1 MAGPLPELCLDQIFR
16 TARTYKWWTDD
27 PVTEAD
33 IRAIYELMK
42 WGPTSGNVTPA
53 RFLWITT
60 EEAKRRLEPLL
71 DVYNRKKTMKAPATV
86 IVAYESDFRPTL
98 DRLNPAAAEWFEER
112 EPREYEAFRSGTLQG
127 AYLIVAARALGWD
140 CGPQGGI
147 DRAGIDREFFPG
159 TTIRSNFI
167 ISIGRGT
174 EDRLR
179 PRAPRLPFEEA
190 NRIL

>member
-1 MAGPLPELCLDQIFR
+1 MPGALPDACLDQVFR

-53 RFLWITT
+53 RFVWVTS

-71 DVYNRKKTMKAPATV
+71 DLYNRKKTMKAPATV

-98 DRLNPAAAEWFEER
+98 DRLNPEAAEWFEEH
-112 EPREYEAFRSGTLQG
+112 EAREYEAFRSGTLQG
-127 AYLIVAARALGWD
+127 AYLILAARALGFD

-147 DRAGIDREFFPG
+147 DRAGIDREFFAG

-167 ISIGRGT
+167 ISIGRGS
-174 EDRLR
+174 DHRLK
-179 PRAPRLPFEEA
+179 PRAHRLAFEDA
-190 NRIL
+190 NRII

>member
-1 MAGPLPELCLDQIFR
+1 MWGALPDACLDQVFR

-53 RFLWITT
+53 RFVWVTT
-60 EEAKRRLEPLL
+60 EDAKRRLEPLL
-71 DVYNRKKTMKAPATV
+71 DTYNRKKTMKAPATV
-86 IVAYESDFRPTL
+86 IVAYESDFLPSL
-98 DRLNPAAAEWFEER
+98 DRLNPEAAAWFEEKDA
-112 EPREYEAFRSGTLQG
+112 REYEAFRSGTLQG
-127 AYLIVAARALGWD
+127 GYLIMAARALGFD

-147 DRAGIDREFFPG
+147 DRAAIDREFFAG

-174 EDRLR
+174 DHRL
-179 PRAPRLPFEEA
+179 
-190 NRIL
+190 